1 MKIIFVVHGLGE
13 YAQAQAVAD
22 LLQKKK
28 ENIFFLSKDKLIKD
42 IAFNDNFSV
51 IDEKNNINNI
61 LGKTEADALFLCN
74 SHTNI
79 PYDLTR
85 PNKIKKIFS
94 LDSNWLFNNK
104 KYDTENFHKFYTYPW
119 IDTIYALF
127 PKPIFEA
134 NLKENSGYY
143 EIEKYFKNRI
153 YCPGF
158 VPSGNSLN
166 SSEKLILRKKHRINN
181 GKKIISLYFGD
192 RAFHSEKYNRM
203 VAETMRTI
211 SLILKDLKNINK
223 IDFEIRKLDADVP
236 NKQKS
241 SIHFDEELSITDLM
255 IMHYGYGTLARIFH
269 KKISTI
275 CFLPPVENDI
285 HSNYFELSPLI
296 KKSAISHFFFD
307 KYEKTELK
315 DTIVNLLLNESAI
328 ADARRHQQDIF
339 VSGEN
344 NLVQHFYQQFK

>member
-1 MKIIFVVHGLGE
+1 MKILFVVHGLGE

-22 LLQKKK
+22 LLQKKGK
-28 ENIFFLSKDKLIKD
+28 NIFFLCKDKLIKD
-42 IAFNDNFSV
+42 IAFNDNFSI
-51 IDEKNNINNI
+51 IDEKDNINNI
-61 LGKTEADALFLCN
+61 LNKTEADALFLCN

-79 PYDLTR
+79 TYNLSR
-85 PNKIKKIFS
+85 PNKIKKVFS

-104 KYDTENFHKFYTYPW
+104 KYDSEKSHKFYTYPW
-119 IDTIYALF
+119 IDMIYALF

-134 NLKENSGYY
+134 NFKENGGYY

-166 SSEKLILRKKHRINN
+166 SSEKIILRKKYRINN

-192 RAFHSEKYNRM
+192 RTFHSGNYNKM

-211 SLILKDLKNINK
+211 SLILNDLKNINK

-236 NKQKS
+236 DKQKS
-241 SIHFDEELSITDLM
+241 SIHFDEELSISDLV
-255 IMHYGYGTLARIFH
+255 IMHYGYGTLARVFH
-269 KKISTI
+269 KKIPVI
-275 CFLPPVENDI
+275 CFLPPVESEI

-296 KKSAISHFFFD
+296 KKDAIKHFFFD

-328 ADARRHQQDIF
+328 KDIRRHQENIF
-339 VSGEN
+339 VPGED
-344 NLVQHFYQQFK
+344 NLIKHFYQQFK

>member
-22 LLQKKK
+22 LLQKKR

-51 IDEKNNINNI
+51 LDEKNNINNI
-61 LGKTEADALFLCN
+61 LDKTEADALFLCN

-104 KYDTENFHKFYTYPW
+104 KYDSENFHKFYTYPW
-119 IDTIYALF
+119 IDTIYTLF

-134 NLKENSGYY
+134 NLKENGGYY

-158 VPSGNSLN
+158 VPSGTSLN
-166 SSEKLILRKKHRINN
+166 SSEKLILRKKYRINN
-181 GKKIISLYFGD
+181 EKKIISLYFGD
-192 RAFHSEKYNRM
+192 RTFHSRNYNKM

-211 SLILKDLKNINK
+211 CLILNDLKNINK
-223 IDFEIRKLDADVP
+223 IDFEIRKLDEDVP
-236 NKQKS
+236 KKQKS
-241 SIHFDEELSITDLM
+241 SINFDEELSVTDLM

-269 KKISTI
+269 KKIPVI
-275 CFLPPVENDI
+275 CFIPPVENEI

-296 KKSAISHFFFD
+296 KKDAIKHFFFD
-307 KYEKTELK
+307 KYEKTGLK

-328 ADARRHQQDIF
+328 ADTRRHQQDIF
-339 VSGEN
+339 ISGEN
-344 NLVQHFYQQFK
+344 NLVKHFYQQFK